1 MDKRPLPE
9 FFDRRRTSKTT
20 EADPPPDLIELDDI
34 NPAGYCS
41 LKQIPVGL
49 TTRSGRVSFT
59 VPRNEYTYRVL
70 AEYQSNPLVP
80 ALDLISHLKR
90 LRGKMLDARKA
101 SYGQGDDRNGNQK
114 AF

>member
-1 MDKRPLPE
+1 MDKRPLPPFIDKRKLSE
-9 FFDRRRTSKTT
+9 PTKEYLS
-20 EADPPPDLIELDDI
+20 PDIIELEDI

-41 LKQIPVGL
+41 LKDVPVEL
-49 TTRSGRVSFT
+49 ITRNGRVSFA
-59 VPRNEYTYRVL
+59 VPRDERTYRIL

-101 SYGQGDDRNGNQK
+101 SDGQGDDRDGRRK
-114 AF
+114 L